1 MSFLDSFEELSLESI
16 STDSTGLEKKN
27 IKFAR
32 EKKDTL
38 ANRLKSCKSN
48 PETFDYELIL
58 KQMKPKV
65 LNTGSPEVVDRL
77 MFGYQL
83 SQNKKQFLRQKK
95 ECDEIKSCTFRP
107 QIVTP
112 TKKRTFQE
120 FYSGQKQFLQNKN
133 EKIEKIREK
142 QIDKVKMMEVEQTKP
157 VRISPGS
164 RAIIEKRKVRES
176 RDEEFKEVCKTVS
189 MPKGYFRDF
198 FKPPLSKVG
207 KNIKAKKSNN

>member
-16 STDSTGLEKKN
+16 STDSTGIEKKRA
-27 IKFAR
+27 KFEV
-32 EKKDTL
+32 EKKDSL
-38 ANRLKSCKSN
+38 ANRLKTCKSN
-48 PETFDYELIL
+48 PETFDYEHIL

-65 LNTGSPEVVDRL
+65 LNTGSPKVVDRL

-112 TKKRTFQE
+112 TKKRSFNE
-120 FYSGQKQFLQNKN
+120 FYSGQKQFLMNKN

-142 QIDKVKMMEVEQTKP
+142 QIDKAKMLEVEQTKP

-164 RAIIEKRKVRES
+164 RAIIEKRKGMGDRC
-176 RDEEFKEVCKTVS
+176 EEFGQVCKTVS
-189 MPKGYFRDF
+189 VPKGYFKDF
-198 FKPPLSKVG
+198 IKPPLAKVG
-207 KNIKAKKSNN
+207 KTIKAKTSNN